1 MFGQAE
7 GTESWNH
14 GGHRAKE
21 PFFLPSPNLNSLSS
35 PVVKSSFVCLFVFV
49 LFDFLFCVF
58 FCFLTCI
65 IKAFF

>member
-14 GGHRAKE
+14 GAHRAKE

-35 PVVKSSFVCLFVFV
+35 PVVKSSFVCLFVR
-49 LFDFLFCVF
+49 
-58 FCFLTCI
+58 FCFV
-65 IKAFF
+65 